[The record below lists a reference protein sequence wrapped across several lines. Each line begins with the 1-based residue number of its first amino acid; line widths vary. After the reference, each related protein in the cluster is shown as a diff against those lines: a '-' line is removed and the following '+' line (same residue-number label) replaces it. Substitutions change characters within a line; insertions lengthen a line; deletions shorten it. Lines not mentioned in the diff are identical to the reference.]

1 MIMVKK
7 KIEDEFVDEDVEIKK
22 LFKGFKKQIEELRS
36 KKTNL
41 EAGLNNVKNDL
52 MALQDEEYKTLQN
65 LQKLLKSS
73 TDLNK
78 KRAQVETELSLIE
91 DKLIKL
97 TKIARI

>member
-1 MIMVKK
+1 MAKK
-7 KIEDEFVDEDVEIKK
+7 KIEDEFMDEDVEIKK
-22 LFKGFKKQIEELRS
+22 LFTGFKKQIEELRS

-41 EAGLNNVKNDL
+41 EASLNNVKNDL
-52 MALQDEEYKTLQN
+52 IALQDEEYKTLQN

-78 KRAQVETELSLIE
+78 KRAQVEIELGLIE

>member
-1 MIMVKK
+1 MVKK